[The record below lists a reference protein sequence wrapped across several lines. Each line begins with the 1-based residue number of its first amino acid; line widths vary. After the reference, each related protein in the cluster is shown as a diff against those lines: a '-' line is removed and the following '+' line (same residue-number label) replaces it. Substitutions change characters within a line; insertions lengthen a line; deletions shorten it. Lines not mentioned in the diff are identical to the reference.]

1 MGLFLGEE
9 RLVDSLF
16 SLHQLRYYILWLTLI
31 IRNGRLLLLE
41 FSSKDFNSLT
51 NIIFTK
57 QNLPLKLILHLLISK
72 IHLNILF

>member
-16 SLHQLRYYILWLTLI
+16 SLHQLRYYILWLILI